1 MENRFL
7 VKALNPLKA
16 LLPVR
21 SLNPLKALAC
31 LLSTALIVM
40 VSAPQAQA
48 SERQRISFYKI
59 NKDGIT
65 QALRFTRGK
74 ARKPGCHN
82 FIRKARLHKVVQFQY
97 QQCQV
102 FSRKNCAADS
112 LMQFYRDDEPEILAN
127 NLSSGF
133 GWRPVGDHKR
143 GEKAKSWHC
152 TAIDAS

>member
-1 MENRFL
+1 M
-7 VKALNPLKA
+7 A
-16 LLPVR
+16 
-21 SLNPLKALAC
+21 
-31 LLSTALIVM
+31 
-40 VSAPQAQA
+40 SAPQAQA
-48 SERQRISFYKI
+48 GERQRISFYKI

-74 ARKPGCHN
+74 ARRPGCHN

-97 QQCQV
+97 RQCQV
-102 FSRKNCAADS
+102 FSQKNCAADS
-112 LMQFYRDDEPEILAN
+112 QMQFYRDDEPEILAN
-127 NLSSGF
+127 NLSSGY